1 MELLVHIN
9 KRVKSRPKVLLPVA
23 DLITQFR
30 DPNVSPFVTV
40 CIAGRC
46 NNLLAIL
53 WLFFYFLL
61 TENSGVFI
69 TDNYFMLMWL
79 HINAL
84 GVWCS
89 AEFYRALY

>member
-40 CIAGRC
+40 CIAR
-46 NNLLAIL
+46 
-53 WLFFYFLL
+53 
-61 TENSGVFI
+61 
-69 TDNYFMLMWL
+69 
-79 HINAL
+79 
-84 GVWCS
+84 
-89 AEFYRALY
+89 